1 MKIMIR
7 NQTNPNTTNT
17 DAPQDFNE
25 DAWIAMLQRN
35 AERDTP
41 KCQTVAIDDMALG
54 PGHVAWD
61 FILACKSEHPLIA
74 FNEEQID
81 CMALQIWDIEKA
93 FRERQGSATS
103 PAVLPDSHVL
113 AGGQTEAIRTKS
125 LLPNDLGL
133 PRALIAG

>member
-1 MKIMIR
+1 MNGVYQNLLPTPSDEASATTCFATAPHNNELAAKHQAAMKIMIR

-35 AERDTP
+35 AERDSP

-54 PGHVAWD
+54 PGHVAWN
-61 FILACKSEHPLIA
+61 FILACKSEQPPIA

-81 CMALQIWDIEKA
+81 CMAL
-93 FRERQGSATS
+93 
-103 PAVLPDSHVL
+103 PYC
-113 AGGQTEAIRTKS
+113 QTLMCSRGAR
-125 LLPNDLGL
+125 
-133 PRALIAG
+133 PR